1 MLLIPV
7 KVLQNI
13 IIKKVPLEEYIMNYG
28 LIVVVTVLPSIQMV
42 HLLVLSEIQRINR
55 IGLSF
60 DSTKKHNQNGYMY
73 DDFKLTKQNI

>member
-28 LIVVVTVLPSIQMV
+28 LIVVVTVLPSIQMA

>member
-1 MLLIPV
+1 
-7 KVLQNI
+7 
-13 IIKKVPLEEYIMNYG
+13 MNYG
-28 LIVVVTVLPSIQMV
+28 LIVVVTVLPSIQMA